1 MAREVVIGV
10 LLLLGIGLCATAAP
24 PSPASEHHE
33 LVRGGVLRVLRI
45 DAPEDDPFFTLST
58 AHRGFDR
65 ELLEG
70 FAQLHKLRFE
80 VVTVPSW
87 DDLLPALEKGK
98 GDVVAGRFTV
108 TAPRRKRV
116 DFTVEVFPTRHVVVT
131 RKPGRTV
138 LTVMELRE
146 AKIACTR
153 GSASEEAVLE
163 AGVPKANVFPVK
175 FGSSW
180 QALRDGRVTAVVAGV
195 ESAVVQGRAD
205 PELELGMFLGP
216 PRSLAY
222 ALRKDD
228 VALRRA
234 LDDYIENSRGSGA
247 WSRLVVKYFGE
258 AGLAI
263 LKTMRQ

>member
-1 MAREVVIGV
+1 VA
-10 LLLLGIGLCATAAP
+10 AAP
-24 PSPASEHHE
+24 PLPAKDSAE
-33 LVRGGVLRVLRI
+33 LVRGGVFRVVRI
-45 DAPEDDPFFTLST
+45 DAPEDDPFFTLSAT
-58 AHRGFDR
+58 HPGFDR

-70 FAQLHKLRFE
+70 FAHLHKLRFE

-87 DDLLPALEKGK
+87 DDLVPALEQGK
-98 GDVVAGRFTV
+98 GDVIAGRFTV
-108 TAPRRKRV
+108 TAARRKRV
-116 DFTVEVFPTRHVVVT
+116 DFTLEAFPTRHVVVT

-138 LTVMELRE
+138 LTAEELRK
-146 AKIACTR
+146 ATVACTR
-153 GSASEEAVLE
+153 GGAAEEAVLD
-163 AGVPKANVFPVK
+163 AGVPKTSLVHVK

-195 ESAVVQGRAD
+195 ESAVVQARAD

-228 VALRRA
+228 VVLRRA
-234 LDDYIENSRGSGA
+234 LDEYIEKSRRSGS

-263 LKTMRQ
+263 LKTVRQ